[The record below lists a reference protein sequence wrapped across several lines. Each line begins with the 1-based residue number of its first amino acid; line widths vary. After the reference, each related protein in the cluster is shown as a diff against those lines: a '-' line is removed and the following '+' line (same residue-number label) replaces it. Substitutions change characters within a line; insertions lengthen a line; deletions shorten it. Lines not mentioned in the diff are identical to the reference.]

1 MDEIRFGMLL
11 SAPMPALD
19 KVLKIAGVS
28 EESRM
33 ASLVVPDHT
42 LMVPSFT
49 PNALALLS
57 ALAIRTKRVMLGT
70 GVTDFVRYHPSILA
84 QFLATLDHLS
94 GGRVFLGV
102 GAGEVMNIIPFGMK
116 WDRPYTIL
124 KEGIEI
130 VKRLWSG
137 EKFSYEGKV
146 FRLNN
151 AFLQIK
157 PVQEKIPIYVGANG
171 VKTRELT
178 GEMCNGW
185 MPIAETKTYSKNLK
199 DVERGC
205 DRAGRSIMEIDTAL
219 QIYTAI
225 DPDPEKAMQRA
236 KQYGGIII
244 SAAEKA
250 EQAGY
255 ELDLRC
261 VLKEILF

>member
-1 MDEIRFGMLL
+1 
-11 SAPMPALD
+11 
-19 KVLKIAGVS
+19 
-28 EESRM
+28 
-33 ASLVVPDHT
+33 
-42 LMVPSFT
+42 
-49 PNALALLS
+49 
-57 ALAIRTKRVMLGT
+57 
-70 GVTDFVRYHPSILA
+70 
-84 QFLATLDHLS
+84 
-94 GGRVFLGV
+94 
-102 GAGEVMNIIPFGMK
+102 MK

-124 KEGIEI
+124 REGIEI

-178 GEMCNGW
+178 GEMCDGW
-185 MPIAETKTYSKNLK
+185 MPIAETPKTYSKNLK

-225 DPDPEKAMQRA
+225 WSRSGKKLCRGKSSME
-236 KQYGGIII
+236 GII

-255 ELDLRC
+255 ELDLRG
-261 VLKEILF
+261 LKEILF